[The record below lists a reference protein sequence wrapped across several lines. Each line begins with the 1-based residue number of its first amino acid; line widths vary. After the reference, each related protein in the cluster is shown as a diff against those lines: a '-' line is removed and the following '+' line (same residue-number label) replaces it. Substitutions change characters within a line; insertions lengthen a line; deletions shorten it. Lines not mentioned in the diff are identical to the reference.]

1 MNAIQLFQPGLNLGM
16 KENIYLVFCTSIYLH
31 PPICADRPSSWFCIL
46 PAVCINNETLLCWG
60 WNEEGGFSHSYD
72 FGFLLLFQWK
82 QNAPT
87 LARWAIGQTLMI
99 NQLIDM
105 EWKFGGN

>member
-1 MNAIQLFQPGLNLGM
+1 MLQ
-16 KENIYLVFCTSIYLH
+16 KEVQRFLVH
-31 PPICADRPSSWFCIL
+31 PVR
-46 PAVCINNETLLCWG
+46 NM
-60 WNEEGGFSHSYD
+60 
-72 FGFLLLFQWK
+72 GFLLLFQWK